1 MKPSII
7 LNLLENQRK
16 QNRIENTLTIDII
29 KNIKRN
35 IQQNKLPFYP
45 CEMSDKKYNYY
56 KDRIT
61 IYNETKTNKN
71 NINL

>member
-7 LNLLENQRK
+7 LSLLENQRK
-16 QNRIENTLTIDII
+16 QNHIENTLTIDII

-45 CEMSDKKYNYY
+45 CEMSNEKYNYY
-56 KDRIT
+56 KNAI
-61 IYNETKTNKN
+61 ISYNEKK
-71 NINL
+71 I

>member
-1 MKPSII
+1 MGI
-7 LNLLENQRK
+7 LNEK
-16 QNRIENTLTIDII
+16 M
-29 KNIKRN
+29 
-35 IQQNKLPFYP
+35 